1 MRAIDVRHKGREKVI
16 CCWEVDGVLI
26 DPGPGITEETLL
38 AGARRRASRARSC

>member
-26 DPGPGITEETLL
+26 DPGPGMTLDTLL
-38 AGARRRASRARSC
+38 AALDGLRAARRCC